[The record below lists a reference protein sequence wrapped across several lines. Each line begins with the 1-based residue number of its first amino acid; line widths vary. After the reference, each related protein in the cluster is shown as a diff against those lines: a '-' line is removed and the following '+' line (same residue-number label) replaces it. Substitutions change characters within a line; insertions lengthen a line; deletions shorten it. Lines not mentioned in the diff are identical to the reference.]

1 MSKSMK
7 KLRAGFTMLEMA
19 LSIALLG
26 IIFGMTMPMY
36 RVFTIRN
43 DLDIA
48 TIAIVSDLHR
58 AQVLSQVA
66 DGDSSWG
73 VHVSSGSILIYK
85 GTSYVLRDSTYD
97 EVTNIPTT
105 ILVSGLNDV
114 VFSKKT
120 GLPQNTGTIALTSSS
135 NEIRNVTIN
144 QKGMVDY

>member
-1 MSKSMK
+1 MK
-7 KLRAGFTMLEMA
+7 KFRAGFTLIEMA

-26 IIFGMTMPMY
+26 LIFGMTMPLY
-36 RVFTIRN
+36 RTFAIRN

-48 TIAIVSDLHR
+48 VFTVVQDLHR
-58 AQVLSQVA
+58 AQTLSQIA

-73 VHVSSGSILIYK
+73 VHVSSGSILMYK
-85 GTSYVLRDSTYD
+85 GSSYIGRDQTYD

-105 ILVSGLNDV
+105 ILLSGLSDV
-114 VFSKKT
+114 VFSKQT
-120 GLPQNTGTIALTSSS
+120 GFPQTTGTCTLTSSS